1 MYFSQI
7 TDNDKKIPTKYM
19 SSKKL
24 IEMTHEKLVEIILDD
39 RIEVLRNIAEMGA
52 YGEYNGRE
60 PVNLNWKVFLD
71 YEWDRLAK
79 TVVNIPTSQEKVKKE
94 TTTRN
99 KMATVIQKFIK
110 EKKEY
115 KSKTKCANES
125 YLKKHIQSKLRRC
138 PNTMTCRKNPH
149 AKGKRCFLRKS
160 RKKNFK
166 SHIRIVNDGLEI

>member
-1 MYFSQI
+1 
-7 TDNDKKIPTKYM
+7 M
-19 SSKKL
+19 SSKEL

-39 RIEVLRNIAEMGA
+39 RIEVLQNIAEMGA

-115 KSKTKCANES
+115 KSKTK
-125 YLKKHIQSKLRRC
+125 
-138 PNTMTCRKNPH
+138 
-149 AKGKRCFLRKS
+149 
-160 RKKNFK
+160 
-166 SHIRIVNDGLEI
+166 